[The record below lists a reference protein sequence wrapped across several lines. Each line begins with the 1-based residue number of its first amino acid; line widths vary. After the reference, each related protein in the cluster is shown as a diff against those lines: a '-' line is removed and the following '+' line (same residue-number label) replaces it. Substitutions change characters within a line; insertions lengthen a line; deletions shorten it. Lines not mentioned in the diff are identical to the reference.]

1 MKHFAKVFVGA
12 GLLALAACGGQGDDA
27 LADNVEDAAERNADI
42 LEEMADNTT
51 NEVLAENLEAQAD
64 AIEEN
69 GDAAADA
76 IDDADPI
83 VNR

>member
-1 MKHFAKVFVGA
+1 MKHFAKAFVGA

-27 LADNVEDAAERNADI
+27 AADNVEDAAEANAQVYDD
-42 LEEMADNTT
+42 LADNAT
-51 NEVLAENLEAQAD
+51 NDAVEDNLEATAD

-69 GDAAADA
+69 GEAAADA

-83 VNR
+83 VNQ